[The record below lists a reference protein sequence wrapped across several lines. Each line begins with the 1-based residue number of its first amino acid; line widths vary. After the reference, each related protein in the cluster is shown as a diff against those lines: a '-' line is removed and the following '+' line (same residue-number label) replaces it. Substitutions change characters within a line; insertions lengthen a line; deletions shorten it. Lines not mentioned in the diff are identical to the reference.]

1 MKDKKETRPRKDILD
16 LKSAIVLLDNLLDEG
31 YAEFAQ
37 LEVEYMILQ
46 ELEPKTSNVNGLNK
60 KANRVFDAWFDKVT
74 KILSF
79 NLTYH
84 QNYFHFTKPRN
95 LVQNMP
101 WSFVDFM
108 KNFESHL
115 FALEEVLISLME
127 EKNLTI
133 RQEIAKKELQDEL
146 LYKITYSDHS
156 REIKLNGITIAR
168 PDFESENDR
177 FFNYLYNNPNRSV
190 TKTEIE
196 KAIQQT
202 LKKSSSDILKDL
214 GFTNNIRKI
223 FFPGVTKMK
232 VKFNNPI
239 SKEYA
244 YENELPDIN
253 LNEIKGSKGVKREI
267 KRNKGK
273 KRR

>member
-1 MKDKKETRPRKDILD
+1 MTDKKETRPRKDILD
-16 LKSAIVLLDNLLDEG
+16 LGTAIVLLDNYLDEG
-31 YAEFAQ
+31 HAEFAQ
-37 LEVEYMILQ
+37 LETEYMLLQ
-46 ELEPKTSNVNGLNK
+46 ELEPTSSNVNGLNRRAK
-60 KANRVFDAWFDKVT
+60 RVFDTWYDKVT
-74 KILSF
+74 KVLTF

-84 QNYFHFTKPRN
+84 QYYFHFSKPRN
-95 LVQNMP
+95 LLKNMP
-101 WSFVDFM
+101 WNFEDYI

-115 FALEEVLISLME
+115 FAIEEVLISLME

-133 RQEIAKKELQDEL
+133 RQEIAKKELQEEL

-177 FFNYLYNNPNRSV
+177 FFNYIYNNPNRSI

-196 KAIQQT
+196 NSIQGK
-202 LKKSSSDILKDL
+202 LKKNNSDILKDL

-223 FFPGVTKMK
+223 FFPGATKTK

-239 SKEYA
+239 TKEYA
-244 YENELPDIN
+244 YENDLPDIN
-253 LNEIKGSKGVKREI
+253 LNELKGNKGIKREVKR
-267 KRNKGK
+267 RKGK
-273 KRR
+273 KGR